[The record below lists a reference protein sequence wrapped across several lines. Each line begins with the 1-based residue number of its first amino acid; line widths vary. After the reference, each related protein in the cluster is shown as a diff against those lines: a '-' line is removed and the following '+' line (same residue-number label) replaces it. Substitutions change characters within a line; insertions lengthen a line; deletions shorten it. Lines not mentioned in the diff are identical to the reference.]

1 MIIIRK
7 KLDDLLGYFPVP
19 VYTGVYGGTL
29 LKNGFSMENSG
40 VELAAEYRESIGDVN
55 FSIGGNFAFLDN
67 KVTKLTDN
75 QGAYVTQ
82 SISLT
87 SHDGGAITQTAV
99 GGRIGNFLGYQT
111 AGIAQTDAEA
121 AAAPLG
127 GLYAGDR
134 LYEDVTPDGIINAS
148 DKVTLGNGLPK
159 YTFGF
164 DVKADF
170 KGFDI
175 SAFSLGKPVFRLPIC
190 FTEPYMICA
199 TTTPQVL

>member
-1 MIIIRK
+1 MKNKPSFTFDYFKK

-19 VYTGVYGGTL
+19 AYTGVYGATL

-87 SHDGGAITQTAV
+87 SHDGGALTQTAV
-99 GGRIGNFLGYQT
+99 GGQYR
-111 AGIAQTDAEA
+111 
-121 AAAPLG
+121 
-127 GLYAGDR
+127 
-134 LYEDVTPDGIINAS
+134 
-148 DKVTLGNGLPK
+148 
-159 YTFGF
+159 
-164 DVKADF
+164 
-170 KGFDI
+170 
-175 SAFSLGKPVFRLPIC
+175 
-190 FTEPYMICA
+190 
-199 TTTPQVL
+199 